1 MDNDKIIL
9 SNKIEIIQDQ
19 SIYDFI
25 GQFQSTTDKIL
36 CLVNKSK
43 LHLYSDN
50 DENFPKKIKLSHK
63 DHTNNSMTIY
73 HFNDL
78 DTGDTYCLFGK
89 KQVCR
94 FLSNIS
100 KKSTN
105 PCKFNHINSN
115 INPITNNHLV
125 KMINEEIT
133 IIDDNIKITF
143 TNHNL
148 TLETE
153 TIID

>member
-1 MDNDKIIL
+1 
-9 SNKIEIIQDQ
+9 
-19 SIYDFI
+19 
-25 GQFQSTTDKIL
+25 
-36 CLVNKSK
+36 
-43 LHLYSDN
+43 
-50 DENFPKKIKLSHK
+50 
-63 DHTNNSMTIY
+63 MTIY

-100 KKSTN
+100 KKSVN

-115 INPITNNHLV
+115 INSNINPITNNNLV

-133 IIDDNIKITF
+133 IIGGV
-143 TNHNL
+143 L
-148 TLETE
+148 
-153 TIID
+153 